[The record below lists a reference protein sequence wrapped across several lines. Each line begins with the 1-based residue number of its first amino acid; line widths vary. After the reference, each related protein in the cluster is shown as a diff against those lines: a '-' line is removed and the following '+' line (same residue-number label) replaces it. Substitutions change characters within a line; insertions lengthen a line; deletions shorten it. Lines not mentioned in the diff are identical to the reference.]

1 VFLIVTLIAMEMPVP
16 TSADTSERR
25 HSVLRTRREWSL
37 GEKRAIVAESRL
49 PGANVSAI
57 SRRHGAAQSLIY
69 QWRKTFGPTAS
80 PTIDAAGSAPKFLPM
95 TIATLVPPAPSVPA
109 ADSAGMIEIVLANGR
124 RVRAD
129 ASADPIKLA
138 RLVAALDGGA

>member
-1 VFLIVTLIAMEMPVP
+1 MERAVP
-16 TSADTSERR
+16 TPADTPERS

-37 GEKRAIVAESRL
+37 SEKRAIVAESRQ

-57 SRRHGAAQSLIY
+57 SRRHGVAQSLIY
-69 QWRKTFGPTAS
+69 QWRKTFGATAS
-80 PTIDAAGSAPKFLPM
+80 PPIDAAGSTPTFLPVA
-95 TIATLVPPAPSVPA
+95 IAAPVPPAPSMPA
-109 ADSAGMIEIVLANGR
+109 ADNAGMIEIILANGR
-124 RVRAD
+124 RLRTD